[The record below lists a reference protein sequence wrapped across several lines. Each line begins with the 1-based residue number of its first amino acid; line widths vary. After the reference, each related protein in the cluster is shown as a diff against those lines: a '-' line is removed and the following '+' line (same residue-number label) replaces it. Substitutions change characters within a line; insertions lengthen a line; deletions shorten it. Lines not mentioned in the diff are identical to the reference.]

1 MRVNNVD
8 LLIISGSPTRS
19 IDKFYLKTNM
29 IHAHLNAI
37 PWHVD
42 KSITHVDIK
51 GTEIG
56 NNNFMTGV
64 F

>member
-8 LLIISGSPTRS
+8 LLIISGSPTHS
-19 IDKFYLKTNM
+19 TDKFYVKINM

-42 KSITHVDIK
+42 KSFTHVDIK
-51 GTEIG
+51 GTEIS
-56 NNNFMTGV
+56 NHYFMTGV